1 MQKPTIIIIGG
12 GVIGLSTAY
21 HLARRSF
28 GRIVL
33 LEKET
38 VGDGASSQAAGIIT
52 GLLWTETGVEVRKIS
67 LARFRE
73 LSDELDEYRY
83 QDVGCL
89 NLFSEE
95 EWPDRKALLPLYDR
109 LDFNYKILDSAE
121 MRNRWPALSLPDGIT
136 GLFDPLGGYSEPD
149 HYVPALARKCLE
161 LGVDIREH
169 QQVRGFLD
177 RSGRIAGVKTQAG
190 DVEGDFVV
198 STVHVWT
205 LKVFEQIGWTLP
217 LKSFTHQRYVTTPLE
232 TEVNIPAVNANPFGG
247 YIRPHHGKR
256 LLAGIESP
264 DAFEFKV
271 PGLSF
276 RMEKVLPD
284 PGLKHIAAKN
294 LLSLVPGAGQPD
306 WEFERKGLLSF
317 SMDGE
322 PVLGPIRA
330 LPGLFVGV
338 AFHSGGFAYNPA
350 AGVLLADYVADG
362 VPRINVNAFSPDR
375 FNDAETS
382 DFMNSTIT
390 QGEYSGLKGKR
401 RH

>member
-28 GRIVL
+28 GRIVV
-33 LEKET
+33 LEKEI

-52 GLLWTETGVEVRKIS
+52 GLLWTETGVEARKIS

-73 LSDELDEYRY
+73 LSGELDEYRY

-89 NLFSEE
+89 NLLSQE
-95 EWPDRKALLPLYDR
+95 EWPGRKALLPLYDR
-109 LDFNYKILDSAE
+109 LDFNYEILDSTE
-121 MRNRWPALSLPDGIT
+121 IRNRWPALSIPDGTT

-149 HYVPALARKCLE
+149 HYVPALARKCVE

-169 QQVRGFLD
+169 QQVGGFLD
-177 RSGRIAGVKTQAG
+177 RSGRIAGVKTQG
-190 DVEGDFVV
+190 SDVEGDFVV

-205 LKVFEQIGWTLP
+205 LKVFEQMGWKLP
-217 LKSFTHQRYVTTPLE
+217 LKSFTHQRYVTTPLDS
-232 TEVNIPAVNANPFGG
+232 EVKIPAVNANPFGG
-247 YIRPHHGKR
+247 YLRPHYGKR

-264 DAFEFKV
+264 DAIEFRI
-271 PGLSF
+271 PDLNY
-276 RMEKVLPD
+276 RMESVLPD
-284 PGLKHIAAKN
+284 PELKHKAGKN
-294 LLSLVPGAGQPD
+294 LLPLVPGVGRPD
-306 WEFERKGLLSF
+306 WEFERKGLLCF

-322 PVLGPIRA
+322 PVLGPIGA

-338 AFHSGGFAYNPA
+338 AFHSGGFAYNPS

-362 VPRINVNAFSPDR
+362 VPRINLDAFSPDR
-375 FNDAETS
+375 FNDGETS
-382 DFMNSTIT
+382 VFINSNIT
-390 QGEYSGLKGKR
+390 QEEYSGLKGKR